1 MAITVP
7 KDSLPEG
14 ARIASGNTKDPVGVI
29 EEGMVADRDVLAAQ
43 AERFAAQRMSGAQT
57 YQEGANFSPDIIER
71 VRTNTYQGITNF
83 NKETIVALQGGEITR
98 DGTFAGNNANFTGY
112 YLEPAAKFVIP
123 QMTPL
128 LNMTPRDPM
137 PGIDTIN
144 WRTVLDYFGGTGP
157 TVAGAAVQQFGTPSA
172 LSYQF
177 ASLSNVAKLLAYRDV
192 VSFESEIY
200 GKMWQGDVRATVAAK
215 LIPALMQEEEFWL
228 INSGQRLWSP
238 PPVGGL
244 TTATTGGLLTAGTYW
259 ILVTALNAN
268 GETLA
273 FGGATAVATS
283 IVTTGSTSTITMN
296 INCVPSA
303 TKYQVY
309 AGIGATQPAN
319 SAMWLQGSATQFIGG
334 SANTL
339 NQPANTIR
347 QGYFTVTLGLAAA
360 LTSGTAYS
368 TVVTAT
374 NTAIVVKSTDANTLN
389 MPLTIDGAQA
399 LIYNT
404 YGTPGSLGIAGETPI
419 IAMPSAT
426 NGALALAD
434 IDTVLENMYLSA
446 HADPEYMFV
455 SIKDHKKLSNL
466 VAAGTNF
473 RVTQQIGDG
482 MSQLTAGQRVTKYIN
497 QTTGK
502 VIDVIMLPYLMQGTI
517 MIGSFTIPF
526 PVSAIDK
533 PPFRVGVNREMFAVE
548 YPPDQ
553 SHWTQ
558 WGYAA
563 YINITLINQF
573 LGGWSLITGI
583 SLN

>member
-14 ARIASGNTKDPVGVI
+14 ARISSGNTKDPVGVI
-29 EEGMVADRDVLAAQ
+29 EDGLVADRDVLAAQ
-43 AERFAAQRMSGAQT
+43 VERFAANRTEGAQI
-57 YQEGANFSPDIIER
+57 YQDGAKFDPEIVDRIR
-71 VRTNTYQGITNF
+71 QNTFQGITNF
-83 NKETIVALQGGEITR
+83 NQDTINALQSGEVTR

-112 YLEPAAKFVIP
+112 YLEPAAKFIIP

-128 LNMTPRDPM
+128 RNMTPRDPI
-137 PGIDTIN
+137 PGIDTVN

-157 TVAGAAVQQFGTPSA
+157 TVAGAAVQQFGTPSQ

-238 PPVGGL
+238 PPVNGL
-244 TTATTGGLLTAGTYW
+244 VAATTGGLLAAGTYW
-259 ILVTALNAN
+259 FLVTALNAN

-273 FGGATAVATS
+273 LGGATPTATA
-283 IVTTGSTSTITMN
+283 VTTTGTTSVITMN

-339 NQPANTIR
+339 NQPTNTIR
-347 QGYFTVTLGLAAA
+347 QGYFTVTFGLAAA
-360 LTSGTAYS
+360 LTAGTAYS
-368 TVVTAT
+368 TTVTAT

-389 MPLTIDGAQA
+389 LPLTIDGAQA
-399 LIYNT
+399 LIYNNF
-404 YGTPGSLGIAGETPI
+404 GTPGSLGIAGETPI
-419 IAMPSAT
+419 IAQPANPLGT
-426 NGALALAD
+426 LALSD
-434 IDTVLENMYLSA
+434 IDTVLENMYISA
-446 HADPEYMFV
+446 HADPDYMFV
-455 SIKDHKKLSNL
+455 GIKDHKKISYL
-466 VAAGTNF
+466 VAQGTNF
-473 RVTQQIGDG
+473 RVTQTNDTG
-482 MSQLTAGQRVTKYIN
+482 MGSLVAGQRVTKYIN

-502 VIDVIMLPYLMQGTI
+502 VLDVIMLPYLGQGTI
-517 MIGSFTIPF
+517 MIGSFSIPF
-526 PVSAIDK
+526 PVTAIDK
-533 PPFRVGVNREMFAVE
+533 PPFRVGVNRDMFAVE

-563 YINITLINQF
+563 YENITLVNQY

-583 SLN
+583 TLT

>member
-1 MAITVP
+1 MIKNMAIDT
-7 KDSLPEG
+7 SQLPEG
-14 ARIASGNTKDPVGVI
+14 ARKSIGNTKNPVGVI
-29 EEGMVADRDVLAAQ
+29 EEGMIPDSSVLAHQ
-43 AERFAAQRMSGAQT
+43 AEQFAASRSGGVA

-83 NKETIVALQGGEITR
+83 NKETIDALQGGEITR

-128 LNMTPRDPM
+128 LNMTPRDTM

-177 ASLSNVAKLLAYRDV
+177 ASLSNVAKMLAYRDI
-192 VSFESEIY
+192 VSFESELY
-200 GKMWQGDVRATVAAK
+200 GKMFQGDVRATVAAK

-238 PPVGGL
+238 PPVNNL
-244 TTATTGGLLTAGTYW
+244 STATTGGLLTAITYSP
-259 ILVTALNAN
+259 LVTAPNAN

-273 FGGATAVATS
+273 FGGATAVASS
-283 IVTTGSTSTITMN
+283 IVTTGATSTITMN

-419 IAMPSAT
+419 IAQVASS
-426 NGALALAD
+426 NGALALSD
-434 IDTVLENMYLSA
+434 VDTIFENMALSA
-446 HADPEYMFV
+446 HADPDYMFV

-473 RVTQQIGDG
+473 RVTQQIGEG
-482 MSQLTAGQRVTKYIN
+482 MAQLTGGQRVTKYIN
-497 QTTGK
+497 QTTGS
-502 VIDVIMLPYLMQGTI
+502 VVNVVMLPYMMQGTI
-517 MIGSFTIPF
+517 MFGSFSIPF
-526 PVSAIDK
+526 PVATIDK
-533 PPFRVGVNREMFAVE
+533 PPFRVAVNREMWCVE
-548 YPPDQ
+548 YAPDQ

-558 WGYAA
+558 WAYAA
-563 YINITLINQF
+563 YLNETVINQF
-573 LGGWSLITGI
+573 LGGWALLTG
-583 SLN
+583 

>member
-14 ARIASGNTKDPVGVI
+14 ARKSVGNTKDPVGVI
-29 EEGMVADRDVLAAQ
+29 EECLVADRDVLAAQ
-43 AERFAAQRMSGAQT
+43 VERFAANRVEGAQI
-57 YQEGANFSPDIIER
+57 YQDGAKFSPEIVER
-71 VRTNTYQGITNF
+71 IRQNTFQGITNF
-83 NKETIVALQGGEITR
+83 NQDTIEALQGADVTR

-128 LNMTPRDPM
+128 LNMTPRDPL
-137 PGIDTIN
+137 PGIDTVN

-200 GKMWQGDVRATVAAK
+200 GRMWQGDVRATVAAK

-238 PPVGGL
+238 PPVNGL
-244 TTATTGGLLTAGTYW
+244 ATATTGGLLTAGTYW
-259 ILVTALNAN
+259 FLVTALNAN

-273 FGGATAVATS
+273 LGGATAVGSS
-283 IVTTGSTSTITMN
+283 ITTTGSTSTITMN

-309 AGIGATQPAN
+309 CGIGATQPAN
-319 SAMWLQGSATQFIGG
+319 SAMWLQTTSTQFIGG

-339 NQPANTIR
+339 NQPANVIR
-347 QGYFTVTLGLAAA
+347 QGYFAVTFGLAAA
-360 LTSGTAYS
+360 QTSGTAYS
-368 TVVTAT
+368 TTVTAT
-374 NTAIVVKSTDANTLN
+374 NTAIVVKSTDSNTLN
-389 MPLTIDGAQA
+389 LPLTIDGAQA

-404 YGTPGSLGIAGETPI
+404 FGTPGSLGIAGETPI
-419 IAMPSAT
+419 IAQPAS
-426 NGALALAD
+426 GAGTLALTD

-446 HADPEYMFV
+446 HADPDYMFV
-455 SIKDHKKLSNL
+455 GIKDHKKLSYL
-466 VAAGTNF
+466 VANGTNF
-473 RVTQQIGDG
+473 RVTQTNDTG
-482 MSQLTAGQRVTKYIN
+482 MGSLIAGQRVTKYIN

-502 VIDVIMLPYLMQGTI
+502 VIDVIMLPYLGQGTI

-526 PVSAIDK
+526 PVTAIDK
-533 PPFRVGVNREMFAVE
+533 PPFRVGVNRDMFAVE

-563 YINITLINQF
+563 YINITLIEEENDG
-573 LGGWSLITGI
+573 LPLVA
-583 SLN
+583 